1 MQRDWTAELLLAEQA
16 GQSLLSSAA
25 WSVEILFLSMW
36 IPPKNQTTRQAGQ
49 KARNFAIFSCLVRK
63 SKQKR
68 NQTTRQTQTL
78 FVWFSLCLS
87 GGWIFTRQGENHA
100 ISALFRLFAWLA
112 CLSCGFYF

>member
-49 KARNFAIFSCLVRK
+49 KARNFAIFFVSGAKIQTETKPDNQTNTNPVCLVFP
-63 SKQKR
+63 
-68 NQTTRQTQTL
+68 L
-78 FVWFSLCLS
+78 FVWWLDFHQ
-87 GGWIFTRQGENHA
+87 TR
-100 ISALFRLFAWLA
+100 
-112 CLSCGFYF
+112 